1 MAAGVSFKMRKR
13 SSTCK
18 EQAKMGQRRRVL
30 LLAPPHGG
38 RVAQRITPRYFWDMA
53 LTFSRIN
60 IGTSGWHYDHWK
72 GPFYPRDLRSG
83 KMLPY
88 YAHHFRTVEINNSFY
103 QLPKEGTLEMW
114 RNITPEDFIFSM
126 KASRYITHMKKL
138 KDPSKT
144 LSPFL
149 EAARVLEPKLG
160 PLLFQLPPRWHV
172 NPQRLQEFLNALPR
186 GFRYAFEFRDPS
198 WFQDHVY
205 KILEE
210 HGAAFCI
217 YELEGRISPHEVT
230 SDFVYVRL
238 HGPGRAY
245 QGQYDAKTLSG
256 WAGEFFTWA
265 GQGREIFCYFDNDQ
279 AGYAAQD
286 ALRIQAMVRKA

>member
-1 MAAGVSFKMRKR
+1 M
-13 SSTCK
+13 
-18 EQAKMGQRRRVL
+18 
-30 LLAPPHGG
+30 
-38 RVAQRITPRYFWDMA
+38 DMTSLKA
-53 LTFSRIN
+53 EIPAMPAFSRIN

-83 KMLPY
+83 EMFPY
-88 YAHHFRTVEINNSFY
+88 YARHFRTVEINNSFY
-103 QLPKEGTLEMW
+103 QLPKEETLEMW
-114 RNITPEDFIFSM
+114 RKTAPENFIFSM

-144 LSPFL
+144 SPPFL
-149 EAARVLEPKLG
+149 EAARVLGPKLG

-172 NPQRLQEFLNALPR
+172 DPERLEGFLNALPK

-198 WFQDHVY
+198 WLQGHVY
-205 KILEE
+205 EILEE

-217 YELEGRISPHEVT
+217 YELESRISPKEVT

-245 QGQYDAKTLSG
+245 QGQYDTKTLSG

-265 GQGREIFCYFDNDQ
+265 DQGKEIFCYFDNDQ

-286 ALRIQAMVRKA
+286 ALRIQAMVHKA

>member
-1 MAAGVSFKMRKR
+1 M
-13 SSTCK
+13 
-18 EQAKMGQRRRVL
+18 EL
-30 LLAPPHGG
+30 HNH
-38 RVAQRITPRYFWDMA
+38 
-53 LTFSRIN
+53 IN

-72 GPFYPRDLRSG
+72 GPFYPRNLPAR

-88 YAHHFRTVEINNSFY
+88 YASHFRTLEINNSFY
-103 QLPKEGTLEMW
+103 QLPKKETLEMW
-114 RNITPEDFIFSM
+114 RKTAPGDFIFSM

-138 KDPSKT
+138 KDAPKT
-144 LSPFL
+144 LPLFL
-149 EAARVLEPKLG
+149 ETARVLEPKLG

-172 NPQRLQEFLNALPR
+172 SLQRLGDFLNALPR
-186 GFRYAFEFRDPS
+186 GLRYAFEFRDPS
-198 WFQDHVY
+198 WFQDQVY
-205 KILEE
+205 RALEE

-217 YELEGRISPHEVT
+217 YELEGRISPKEVT

-245 QGQYDAKTLSG
+245 QGQYDAKTLSS

-286 ALRIQAMVRKA
+286 ALRIQTMVRKA